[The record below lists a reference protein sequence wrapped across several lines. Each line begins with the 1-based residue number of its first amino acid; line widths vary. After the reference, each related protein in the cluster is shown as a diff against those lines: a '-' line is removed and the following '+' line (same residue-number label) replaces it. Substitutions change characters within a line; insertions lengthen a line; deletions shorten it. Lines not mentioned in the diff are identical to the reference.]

1 MILSNEIT
9 ILMIAAAKLQSL
21 VRPYLFLR
29 TRWVS
34 EAPCWSRWTSKRT
47 GSMTSSR
54 CALLG
59 FHIKFDQIPSSTCDL
74 PSVYRRKKKAW
85 FYLLEASFFLMY
97 RLYRLV
103 LFLLGAVYNLTYHGS
118 AFSAFSTPPRT
129 RNDDWKWL
137 AIPCFEYWVYWKW
150 MIEITPDRP
159 FFVSHN
165 PRNHG
170 FMTGFATFLGW
181 ASQTSSSL

>member
-137 AIPCFEYWVYWKW
+137 AIPCFEYWVYWKL
-150 MIEITPDRP
+150 MIEIIPDRP
-159 FFVSHN
+159 FCCF
-165 PRNHG
+165 
-170 FMTGFATFLGW
+170 
-181 ASQTSSSL
+181 SQPPKSWLHDWICHISWMSIPDIK